1 MDGEFEAVAQA
12 TGMPSWAVFLIALVA
27 AVSCVCMVLCA
38 FKKCCCKKRK
48 KKSGKDGKMKAQLDL
63 SAVKDLDQAKIGTDK
78 VQPDVDECD
87 GPKCDPDDKKRDDL
101 GRLQFSMGKISLEI
115 SSQTFE
121 GS

>member
-1 MDGEFEAVAQA
+1 M
-12 TGMPSWAVFLIALVA
+12 I
-27 AVSCVCMVLCA
+27 LCA

-63 SAVKDLDQAKIGTDK
+63 SAVKDLDQAKVGTDK

-101 GRLQFSMGKISLEI
+101 GRLQFSMGKIDPWRSLNIQGE
-115 SSQTFE
+115 SESWKVK
-121 GS
+121 G